1 MERVSQNVLPLVRI
15 ALDIIFAIA
24 SALGWRTRWLS
35 KPTSP
40 EEPMETQDVPVA
52 ESGRQTKRK

>member
-1 MERVSQNVLPLVRI
+1 MEQASQNVLPLVRI

-24 SALGWRTRWLS
+24 SALGWRTRWFV

-40 EEPMETQDVPVA
+40 EEPMETQDVPAA